1 VRSLTSSNNP
11 LTIEHAKVLVANMI
25 SSAEETEP
33 GPDRALVAIPP
44 RPVEPPGLR
53 RGMVFYLV
61 SVGLVATAT
70 FGASLGI
77 GLYLLVHP
85 PEGNAAERAS
95 TFDDRP
101 NRAAPTPGEADRP
114 RTAAAIEF
122 FAAVTEAPAQD
133 RTNKAPAP
141 TPIALSS
148 GDLLPSPP
156 ASISEP
162 KVLPKD
168 VVRKSARSEGRGGE
182 GTLGTLQ
189 EAGHLAVQDTT
200 PDANL
205 TPAKGERSNNAYPDQ
220 EQHSVPGG
228 QPGERAEETSSP
240 TQVVE
245 GIVTDVPN
253 VATWIVG
260 GRTTR
265 LFGITPGPPKLL
277 ASLVNWVRA
286 KGPVECVPQAGIP
299 LYRCFTATGE
309 DIVEAALLAGV
320 GRAGERATVAYET
333 AESDARRLGKGLWA
347 RR

>member
-1 VRSLTSSNNP
+1 M
-11 LTIEHAKVLVANMI
+11 AKVLVGNMI

-33 GPDRALVAIPP
+33 GPGRALVAIPP

-53 RGMVFYLV
+53 LGIVFYLV

-95 TFDDRP
+95 SFDDRP

-133 RTNKAPAP
+133 RTESQPRSEPTFSANQASAPI
-141 TPIALSS
+141 PIALSS
-148 GDLLPSPP
+148 GDVLPSPP

-168 VVRKSARSEGRGGE
+168 AARKSARSEGRGGE
-182 GTLGTLQ
+182 GTLGALQ

-228 QPGERAEETSSP
+228 QSGERAEETSSP

-260 GRTTR
+260 GRRIR

-286 KGPVECVPQAGIP
+286 KGPVECVPQAGIL

-320 GRAGERATVAYET
+320 GRAGERATGAYET